1 MTCPV
6 VSRDAF
12 LVLSRLQRAVLILL
26 EEEGKVRI
34 ENEEVPGLNGG
45 AGTGQTRQAPL
56 KEAGR

>member
-12 LVLSRLQRAVLILL
+12 LALSRLQRAVMILL

-34 ENEEVPGLNGG
+34 ENEEVPSLNGM
-45 AGTGQTRQAPL
+45 AGTGQNRQAPH